1 MTRTPVHRLI
11 LRLCGPTVISM
22 LTTNLYNL
30 ADTYFVSQMGIS
42 ASGATGIVFSLMSI
56 IQAAGFMLGQ
66 GSGVNVSRLLGRQRL
81 EDASRFASTG
91 FFLALAAGG
100 VLAVAGLAFLTPLIR
115 FLGSTETILPWAK
128 HYGR

>member
-66 GSGVNVSRLLGRQRL
+66 EIGR
-81 EDASRFASTG
+81 AH
-91 FFLALAAGG
+91 
-100 VLAVAGLAFLTPLIR
+100 V
-115 FLGSTETILPWAK
+115 
-128 HYGR
+128 

>member
-91 FFLALAAGG
+91 FFLALE
-100 VLAVAGLAFLTPLIR
+100 I
-115 FLGSTETILPWAK
+115 
-128 HYGR
+128 GRAHV